1 MMQHMHIDVGAILE
15 AAYQP
20 VYNDLVTRAT
30 GRAVRSG
37 IEARMSHRS
46 SALLTII
53 DFSRVGLIDFSCADE
68 IVATLVR
75 RSCSASPDYDGC
87 FLFDGVSEDHLD
99 AIEQV
104 LERDRLALVVRTISP
119 GAHRLVGVVDPVERQ
134 IWETIVRERLSEVA
148 AVAEALSLAT
158 RVVEDAIAA
167 LVHRRLLLRD
177 GARIRPPFG
186 AAA

>member
-1 MMQHMHIDVGAILE
+1 MQQMHIDVGAILE

-30 GRAVRSG
+30 GRAVRTG
-37 IEARMSHRS
+37 IEARMSHR
-46 SALLTII
+46 ATATLTII

-75 RSCSASPDYDGC
+75 RSCGDAPDYGGC
-87 FLFDGVSEDHLD
+87 FLFDGVSEDQLD

-104 LERDRLALVVRTISP
+104 LERDRLALVVRTIGP
-119 GAHRLVGVVDPVERQ
+119 GAHRLVGVVDPLERQ
-134 IWETIVRERLSEVA
+134 IWETIVRDRLSDVA
-148 AVAEALSLAT
+148 AVAAQLSLAPS
-158 RVVEDAIAA
+158 VVEVAIAA
-167 LVHRRLLLRD
+167 LVQRRLLVQD
-177 GARIRPPFG
+177 EARVRPPFG